1 MTLDS
6 VRTLKKLRLWQ
17 ITLPAKTTSDVTSD
31 IPNWLVARQVYSPA
45 LSLFTFP
52 MVRHPS
58 CWKYGSEAR
67 AVPDRDHTT
76 WPSASQQS
84 FTVDPM
90 AAKTWGGGFLVNIG
104 DAALMRSAKEIMR
117 ILFLGFSVSRSD
129 RSDRVSALSND
140 NLSQN
145 NKWWREPTR
154 TLSSRVSV
162 TEILWEFAWSYICN
176 EQRHN

>member
-17 ITLPAKTTSDVTSD
+17 ITSPVKTTSDVTSD
-31 IPNWLVARQVYSPA
+31 IPNWLVARQVYFPA
-45 LSLFTFP
+45 LSSFTVP
-52 MVRHPS
+52 IVRHPS

-104 DAALMRSAKEIMR
+104 DAASAKEIMK
-117 ILFLGFSVSRSD
+117 IFFLGFSVLRSD
-129 RSDRVSALSND
+129 RDVSDISYWMTISAKTISGKEN
-140 NLSQN
+140 
-145 NKWWREPTR
+145 PH
-154 TLSSRVSV
+154 VP
-162 TEILWEFAWSYICN
+162 
-176 EQRHN
+176 

>member
-1 MTLDS
+1 MDIKLEENSLMTFILKETEYYDVNNNKEPRLRTILAMKIRWSVVMALRFLLHAEVFAIMFFFKMTLDS

-17 ITLPAKTTSDVTSD
+17 ITSPVKTTSDVTSD

-45 LSLFTFP
+45 LSSFTFP
-52 MVRHPS
+52 MERHPS
-58 CWKYGSEAR
+58 CWKYGSKAR

-104 DAALMRSAKEIMR
+104 DAASAKEIMR
-117 ILFLGFSVSRSD
+117 IFF
-129 RSDRVSALSND
+129 
-140 NLSQN
+140 
-145 NKWWREPTR
+145 
-154 TLSSRVSV
+154 
-162 TEILWEFAWSYICN
+162 
-176 EQRHN
+176 

>member
-17 ITLPAKTTSDVTSD
+17 ITSPVKTTSDVTSD

-45 LSLFTFP
+45 LSSFTVP

-67 AVPDRDHTT
+67 AVPDRDHTN

-84 FTVDPM
+84 LTVDPSS
-90 AAKTWGGGFLVNIG
+90 ANTWGGGFLVNIG
-104 DAALMRSAKEIMR
+104 DAASAKEIMK
-117 ILFLGFSVSRSD
+117 IFFLGFSVLRSD
-129 RSDRVSALSND
+129 RDVSDISCWMTISTKTISGKENPQV
-140 NLSQN
+140 
-145 NKWWREPTR
+145 P
-154 TLSSRVSV
+154 
-162 TEILWEFAWSYICN
+162 
-176 EQRHN
+176 